1 MEDSEEDVRTPAAAA
16 FMTMTTTHA
25 AGRQRRQK
33 PGRRTAARMGYLK
46 ATDCVAFVAQSWN
59 AAHGF
64 ETTGGPHRCGSCSIG
79 RGAVGRKR
87 LAGSVH
93 QVDVAHDDFWACVS
107 GTAAEIDC
115 NRRDGGSSDIGEGN
129 GAQLDR
135 IALQHMIKPHQI
147 IITNAHIDQCMYACM
162 II

>member
-1 MEDSEEDVRTPAAAA
+1 MWNSEEDVRTPAAAAA

-64 ETTGGPHRCGSCSIG
+64 EATGGPHQCGSCSIG
-79 RGAVGRKR
+79 RGAVGPKR
-87 LAGSVH
+87 LAVCVH
-93 QVDVAHDDFWACVS
+93 QVDVAHDDLWACVS
-107 GTAAEIDC
+107 GTAAEIDW
-115 NRRDGGSSDIGEGN
+115 NRRDGRSPDIGEGN

-135 IALQHMIKPHQI
+135 IALQNMIQPHQI
-147 IITNAHIDQCMYACM
+147 IIIDQCMYACM

>member
-1 MEDSEEDVRTPAAAA
+1 
-16 FMTMTTTHA
+16 
-25 AGRQRRQK
+25 
-33 PGRRTAARMGYLK
+33 MGYLK

-64 ETTGGPHRCGSCSIG
+64 ETTGGPHQCGSCSIG
-79 RGAVGRKR
+79 RGAVGRNR
-87 LAGSVH
+87 LAVCVH

-107 GTAAEIDC
+107 GTAAKIDC

-135 IALQHMIKPHQI
+135 IALQNMIQPRQI
-147 IITNAHIDQCMYACM
+147 IIVDQCMYACM